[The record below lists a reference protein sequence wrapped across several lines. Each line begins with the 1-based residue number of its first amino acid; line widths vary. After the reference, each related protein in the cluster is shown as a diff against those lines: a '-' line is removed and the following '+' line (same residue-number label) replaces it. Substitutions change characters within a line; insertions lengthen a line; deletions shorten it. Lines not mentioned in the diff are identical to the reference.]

1 MARAG
6 WLLLLLTITGLQ
18 PAFAGVFSV
27 TPVRMYLTP
36 RDRAVAVTI
45 TNEGEDPIVLQADI
59 YVWAQKA
66 DGSDELTPTDDL
78 ILAPPIL
85 KLGPK
90 GRQVVRLARLK
101 PADAVRQL
109 TYRMI
114 LREIPEAAGK
124 KENVQVA
131 IALALSMPVF
141 ITPPLAKPE
150 VACDA
155 KVANGGDLDVSCA
168 NTGSAYAQMRD
179 ILVKEKGGERALG
192 HFEGGVY
199 VLPGAKKIIPVKIER
214 PGAKTPLA
222 GPLQLIVTFDD
233 SKIQTFDVT
242 VGPHRTGQ

>member
-18 PAFAGVFSV
+18 PALAGVFSV

-45 TNEGEDPIVLQADI
+45 TNEGEDPIVLQADL
-59 YVWAQKA
+59 YVWAQKP
-66 DGSDELTPTDDL
+66 DGSDELTPTEDL

-114 LREIPEAAGK
+114 LREVPEAAGK

-141 ITPPLAKPE
+141 ITPPLAKPD

-155 KVANGGDLDVSCA
+155 KVANGGDLDVACA
-168 NTGSAYAQMRD
+168 NTGTAYSQARD
-179 ILVKEKGGERALG
+179 IVVKEKGGERALG

-199 VLPGAKKIIPVKIER
+199 ILPGAKKIIPVKIER
-214 PGAKTPLA
+214 PGAAAPLSGA
-222 GPLQLIVTFDD
+222 LQLIVTFDD
-233 SKIQTFDVT
+233 SKVQIFDVT
-242 VGPHRTGQ
+242 VSPPRPGQ